1 MLQNPFDLAQVKA
14 YESWRDA
21 RLEAM
26 PRTVQDL
33 LVQIA
38 DPWNLSESEHAALL
52 DRVRCSN
59 MAVFAAPPQAC
70 SKEALKSLAARF
82 GLLRLDANQLADED
96 GISPLSV
103 APAGTRKRYIPY
115 TDRPIAWHTDGY
127 YNDTESQVQ
136 GLMLWCQR
144 PALEGGGNALLD
156 PELAYIALR
165 ERDPAH
171 IEALMRP
178 DAFAIPPNEDADMT
192 GREMRPGPVFSV
204 TKAGKLHMR
213 YTARKRSITWNPSP
227 DVQAA
232 RAALEEILAD
242 PPFGLFEHR
251 LEAGQG
257 LLSNNVLHTRTAFR
271 DDPAVPRLL
280 WRARFYDRISES

>member
-1 MLQNPFDLAQVKA
+1 MLENPFDLAQVKA
-14 YESWRDA
+14 YECWRGA

-26 PRTVQDL
+26 PRRVQDL

-82 GLLRLDANQLADED
+82 GLVRLDVNQLADED

-103 APAGTRKRYIPY
+103 APAGTRRRYIPY

-127 YNDTESQVQ
+127 YNDTECQVQ

-171 IEALMRP
+171 IEALMRL

-192 GREMRPGPVFSV
+192 GREMRPGPVFSM

-213 YTARKRSITWNPSP
+213 YTARKRSIAWNPSP

-242 PPFGLFEHR
+242 PPFGLFEYR